1 LSHFVVLVDKKD
13 TRRYSRFAPE
23 HGRFAAPDGGTL
35 GLENLMIFVSYA
47 QNQEDVMLYRAL
59 RDVKQG
65 FYIDVGAQDPAINSV
80 TKAFYD
86 RGWNGI
92 NVDPS
97 KEYLQKLQL
106 ERPHDT
112 NLPSAVGREAGV
124 VNFFEVTNNKRL
136 STTSAGYAH
145 RHAEAGY
152 QVERREVPCATVD
165 QICADCAVTTVH
177 FLKIDV
183 GGAEREVLA
192 GCSFGMI
199 RPWIVLVAAIGADSD
214 HQNFSEW
221 EHLLLGRRYRFVY
234 FDGLNRFYIAEEH
247 GELAQDFSCPPNS
260 ADQYVTYQL
269 SRTRADLEAIIAAER
284 STLVKSLDHML
295 AEVQAVRAESK
306 NYRAESQIHIA
317 NAQTMEDKMAEL
329 NRRLSSLQEAVADR
343 DRQITGLHE
352 WVGSLHQ
359 AVAQR
364 DLQIGRLQD
373 TVADRERQLHGL
385 QANLVRIQLRVES
398 LRSSASWK
406 ITSPLRETRR
416 ALMRIIGLFNRREM
430 PSAIATSANS
440 NLAVRNNVASRQ
452 TEPLLYPTP
461 GAEAVEQRATE
472 GNSLSEGEPV

>member
-1 LSHFVVLVDKKD
+1 
-13 TRRYSRFAPE
+13 
-23 HGRFAAPDGGTL
+23 
-35 GLENLMIFVSYA
+35 MIFVSYA

-97 KEYLQKLQL
+97 KEYFQKLQL

-124 VNFFEVTNNKRL
+124 VNFFEVTNKCL

-152 QVERREVPCATVD
+152 QVERREVPCATLD

-295 AEVQAVRAESK
+295 AEVQAVRAESQ
-306 NYRAESQIHIA
+306 NYRAESQNYRAESQTHIA
-317 NAQTMEDKMAEL
+317 NAQTMEERMAEL

-373 TVADRERQLHGL
+373 TVAERERQLHGL

-440 NLAVRNNVASRQ
+440 NVAVRNNVASRH